1 MIESPYTVSNIIR
14 FIAKYHQTNVA
25 KHKIEYEKTAR
36 EILKSIEEN
45 SIFIKATSRF
55 TLNGKEVSSY
65 TSEHAAVTSKL
76 IIRNLKLNARLRLP
90 NRSEIVASLISSL
103 RDGVPYKV
111 YRYDIISFYESI
123 DRARL
128 YNLLE
133 KNSLCS
139 HKTLRLIKS
148 LFEIFR
154 HEGIKGLPR
163 GLDISAYLSEIYLME
178 FDESIKKLSHVSF
191 YARFVDDIVIITN
204 NISDEDITPN
214 VKSILSPELTLH
226 DENEYQKHS
235 HIFLEKCRDY
245 SLSTTTFQPLNYL
258 GYSLKIFN
266 HYCSDSD
273 FRSKRNIEVDI
284 STNKVTKI
292 KSRISSSLLSYCS
305 SKKTETDYKLLLKRV
320 KALTGN
326 YEIHA
331 SGTNIKIKTGIYYN
345 YFHKTQK
352 PRCALKELDNSFKRI
367 LFSRSHPLFNK
378 ISHAISLQQRRELS
392 KFSFFN
398 GFHDK
403 IYYSFSY
410 QELNEIRK
418 NWK

>member
-14 FIAKYHQTNVA
+14 FIAKHHKTNA
-25 KHKIEYEKTAR
+25 SKHKIEYEKTAR
-36 EILKSIEEN
+36 EILTRIEEG
-45 SIFIKATSRF
+45 SVFVDATKRF
-55 TLNGKEVSSY
+55 TLNRKEISSY
-65 TSEHAAVTSKL
+65 KSEHAAVTSRL

-103 RDGVPYKV
+103 RDGTSYKV
-111 YRYDIISFYESI
+111 YRFDIVSFYESI

-139 HKTLRLIKS
+139 HKTLGLIKR
-148 LFEIFR
+148 LFETF
-154 HEGIKGLPR
+154 HNDGIKGLPR
-163 GLDISAYLSEIYLME
+163 GLDISAYLSEIYLMG
-178 FDESIKKLSHVSF
+178 FDEKIKKLSHVSF
-191 YARFVDDIVIITN
+191 YARFVDDIIIITN
-204 NISDEDITPN
+204 HISDENITPQ

-226 DENEYQKHS
+226 DENEYRKHS
-235 HIFLEKCRDY
+235 HIFLEKSGEY
-245 SLSTTTFQPLNYL
+245 SPVTAIHQTLNYL
-258 GYSLKIFN
+258 GYEFKIFN
-266 HYCSDSD
+266 YYSTNSE
-273 FRSKRNIEVDI
+273 FRAKRKIEIDI
-284 STNKVTKI
+284 SNNKVTKI

-305 SKKTETDYKLLLKRV
+305 SRKTESDYKLLLKRV

-345 YFHKTQK
+345 YHHKTQK
-352 PRCALKELDNSFKRI
+352 TRCALEELDNSFKRA
-367 LFSRSHPLFNK
+367 LFSTNHPLFNK
-378 ISHAISLQQRRELS
+378 ISHAINLKQKRELS

-418 NWK
+418 NWN